1 MLKSAR
7 LTFTFVKMDNW
18 GQELNALIK
27 ISFMRKTFNVHKQN
41 HLTLGENLLRA
52 HRPRS
57 HGALDLDSEA
67 HRHEK
72 PRGP

>member
-1 MLKSAR
+1 MLKFAT
-7 LTFTFVKMDNW
+7 LTFTFVKMDR

-52 HRPRS
+52 HWPRS